1 MPNEPAETNFK
12 HAVRLKAYAI
22 AELGGLIWAYMGPA
36 EKLPPLPKFEWTQVP
51 ENYCHLSKMWQE
63 CNWLQAL
70 EGAIDNA
77 HAGFLHCAL
86 TDKTTR
92 AGLRGYWE
100 NSQAPRLEVH
110 LTDYGFMYTAIRAL
124 AGNENYV
131 RAYQY
136 VMPFHQFF
144 PSQIA
149 HSGSAAK
156 LKKPTV
162 RGHMFVP
169 MDDENCMV
177 YNWTYTFADQPLSE
191 ADSEQLGRHIGSAP
205 EELTA
210 DFRKLRNKDN
220 DWLIDRQVQKT
231 ETYTGIE
238 GITTQDHAIQESMG
252 PIVDRSRER
261 LGSTDKAIVAARR
274 LLIEAAKTV
283 REGGD
288 PPGLGASYYSI
299 RAVERVLPDGVDC
312 LEALKADVNPS
323 GR

>member
-1 MPNEPAETNFK
+1 
-12 HAVRLKAYAI
+12 
-22 AELGGLIWAYMGPA
+22 
-36 EKLPPLPKFEWTQVP
+36 
-51 ENYCHLSKMWQE
+51 
-63 CNWLQAL
+63 
-70 EGAIDNA
+70 
-77 HAGFLHCAL
+77 
-86 TDKTTR
+86 
-92 AGLRGYWE
+92 
-100 NSQAPRLEVH
+100 
-110 LTDYGFMYTAIRAL
+110 
-124 AGNENYV
+124 
-131 RAYQY
+131 

-261 LGSTDKAIVAARR
+261 LGSTDRAIVAARR

-288 PPGLGASYYSI
+288 PPGRGASYYSI